1 MMRHLFLNEISIYP
15 LAKSFDEAWR
25 RVNQLILTYKA
36 RPEHLFKSRIR
47 SDVYLGDVQL
57 TEDLTLQA
65 FCKESRGRTLGTL
78 LLGLTQ
84 HPYIEDDS
92 TQVEDYLQATF
103 TILKD
108 GQVVEVTGLAA
119 AHLHDSI
126 AIGFESDEYWKG
138 VVFDLTVK
146 TTDSE
151 NIFPVLCVSASDHFN
166 TTQFKEWRDMR
177 TEIELIESNIAYES
191 KKIHLRDDHGYDKL
205 HAFAK
210 RLIASP
216 YVCEVIN
223 SLPFN
228 PSARN
233 FVKEAKN
240 DGLIELVLTSTDA
253 GYGLVVR
260 TTGRNQRETE
270 RIASILQEQFGQ

>member
-1 MMRHLFLNEISIYP
+1 MMRYLFLNEISIYP
-15 LAKSFDEAWR
+15 LADSFDEVWR
-25 RVNQLILTYKA
+25 RVNQFIRTYKA
-36 RPEHLFKSRIR
+36 RPGQVFTSRIR
-47 SDVYLGDVQL
+47 SDKYLGDIQL
-57 TEDLTLQA
+57 ASDWTLQA
-65 FCKESRGRTLGTL
+65 FCNDPRGRTLGTL

-84 HPYIEDDS
+84 HPYIENDS
-92 TQVEDYLQATF
+92 AQVEDYLHATF

-108 GQVVEVTGLAA
+108 GQAVEVVGLAA

-126 AIGFESDEYWKG
+126 AIGFSSEPYWSK

-146 TTDSE
+146 TVDNEKVVS
-151 NIFPVLCVSASDHFN
+151 ILCVSSPEHFN
-166 TTQFKEWRDMR
+166 TAHFNEWRDER
-177 TEIELIESNIAYES
+177 AEIVLLKTEIPCEE

-216 YVCEVIN
+216 YVCEVVN

-228 PSARN
+228 PSARD
-233 FVKEAKN
+233 FVRAVKN
-240 DGLIELVLTSTDA
+240 DGLIELVLTSTDE

-270 RIASILQEQFGQ
+270 SIASLLQEQFG